1 MEYSGFLRTFIVM
14 STLATAS
21 VTDIMHHK
29 VYNRLLLTAAVCIS
43 MLHVLYR
50 PVPQAV
56 PLGFCCAFLAVL
68 VLLHTRRMIGG
79 ADIKLYLLT
88 TFAWPDERG
97 LRIICCSLAAAA
109 VFSAWKLLRGG
120 LWKRRLKA
128 MRAYMERIRAG
139 GDRAYFDP
147 ERDGTEAMIPMAV
160 FILLGTGIAA
170 L

>member
-1 MEYSGFLRTFIVM
+1 MFFVISPSSISCLYAPSATAETSGFVH
-14 STLATAS
+14 LA
-21 VTDIMHHK
+21 
-29 VYNRLLLTAAVCIS
+29 Y
-43 MLHVLYR
+43 
-50 PVPQAV
+50 
-56 PLGFCCAFLAVL
+56 LALL

-88 TFAWPDERG
+88 TFAWPDEMG

-120 LWKRRLKA
+120 LWKQRLKV
-128 MRAYMERIRAG
+128 MRAYMERVRAG